1 LFEFL
6 YKNFWIDILLA
17 VEGLTFDLLY
27 TFVAG
32 TPPPAYQP
40 HDDNANMNNQN
51 RNNHPRPH
59 HQPMD
64 TMPTPSHG
72 NRVAGKQSHIKVCC
86 ANVYYWGIMATFIL
100 IKSYNHFVDVFI

>member
-1 LFEFL
+1 MSDICFVFE
-6 YKNFWIDILLA
+6 
-17 VEGLTFDLLY
+17 
-27 TFVAG
+27 AG

-72 NRVAGKQSHIKVCC
+72 NRVAGKQNWIIKNLFEITLDVCHTR
-86 ANVYYWGIMATFIL
+86 YMLYT
-100 IKSYNHFVDVFI
+100 VFLE